1 MNNIWEILG
10 IAPTDSKKEIRKA
23 YAAKSREI
31 HPEEKPEEF
40 QQLKDAY
47 EKALKWIAQETA
59 NQNQEVFFQES
70 SDREDF
76 MAEDATKTDSNK
88 EDAAAG
94 ELQESLLEKL
104 DELEECREEREVHDL
119 KAYSIFEQ
127 IENLF
132 LDGKKRGNKMEWRQ
146 FFLTEEFLDVQYDSG
161 FTSCFKQYLM
171 EQKYADYQELPQL
184 FLIELMNAYGLSTGL
199 LTEYERVSGEVAA
212 AMFDDAQRNIAKIWS
227 AQKLEWK
234 EQRGYRILDKKENI
248 VRNKAFADY
257 GKLLKYDKDRK
268 SVV

>member
-161 FTSCFKQYLM
+161 FT
-171 EQKYADYQELPQL
+171 
-184 FLIELMNAYGLSTGL
+184 
-199 LTEYERVSGEVAA
+199 
-212 AMFDDAQRNIAKIWS
+212 
-227 AQKLEWK
+227 
-234 EQRGYRILDKKENI
+234 
-248 VRNKAFADY
+248 
-257 GKLLKYDKDRK
+257 
-268 SVV
+268 